1 MNKTIS
7 FRDYESKEIFE
18 PYRLAMGMTD
28 DEVGEY
34 PSTDFVVE
42 GYWLVNKN
50 APLGTVGAMELH
62 PATHRKQFDMP
73 EFDEK
78 KSRIVFGKDNRTKF
92 LITDDGELE
101 AISEYNP
108 DTISVEVLL
117 STVSSL
123 HDHGLIYN
131 LNYGNITITH
141 DTKLLEIIGSQFD
154 ASLWS
159 EEKIRGLTE
168 LEFDYIVKLQRSRFS
183 VSKFITPVIE
193 FIERAR
199 QTKAD

>member
-18 PYRLAMGMTD
+18 PYRLAMGIEE
-28 DEVGEY
+28 DEIGEY

-78 KSRIVFGKDNRTKF
+78 KSRIVFGKNNRIDF
-92 LITDDGELE
+92 LITDNGELE

-108 DTISVEVLL
+108 TPETVSVEVLL

-131 LNYGNITITH
+131 LNHGNITITH
-141 DTKLLEIIGSQFD
+141 NKKLLEIIGSQFD
-154 ASLWS
+154 AKSWD
-159 EEKIRGLTE
+159 EDKIKNLTE

-183 VSKFITPVIE
+183 VSKFATSVID
-193 FIERAR
+193 FIES
-199 QTKAD
+199 QTK